1 MDQNDVVEILPQY
14 DRSVVAAKPGQLDS
28 ADALF
33 RFNATWAVLGY
44 FVAIAYKGYCLVCSR
59 HNFQIVTIW
68 RRASF

>member
-1 MDQNDVVEILPQY
+1 MDQNDVVGNTAPIRPL
-14 DRSVVAAKPGQLDS
+14 VVAAKPWQWILPM
-28 ADALF
+28 LF
-33 RFNATWAVLGY
+33 RFNATWAVIGY